1 METITDP
8 AALTNRLVDVAPFS
22 DKITAIDQADDGAWA
37 LEFTDKTVVLMEW
50 ATAPDRI
57 VLSAALGVPPCERA
71 EELFGI
77 ALSFSTLWRDSCGAR
92 LGLGGEGGEL
102 LLIRDLHGDTS
113 GGWDLLPV
121 LEHFAYVAGWWR
133 DVISQP
139 IHQQAASQSTHDLV
153 RA

>member
-1 METITDP
+1 METLTDP
-8 AALTNRLVDVAPFS
+8 AALTNRLVDVAPLS

-37 LEFTDKTVVLMEW
+37 LEFSDKTVVLMEW
-50 ATAPDRI
+50 VARPDRV
-57 VLSAALGVPPCERA
+57 VLSAVLGAPASDRC
-71 EELFGI
+71 EELFAV

-92 LGLGGEGGEL
+92 LGLGGDGGEL
-102 LLIRDLHGDTS
+102 LLIRDLYSDTA

-133 DVISQP
+133 KVISQP
-139 IHQQAASQSTHDLV
+139 SNRYAANESAAGLL

>member
-1 METITDP
+1 METLTDP
-8 AALTNRLVDVAPFS
+8 AALTNRLVDVAPLT

-37 LEFTDKTVVLMEW
+37 LQFSDKTVVLMEW
-50 ATAPDRI
+50 ATSPDRI
-57 VLSAALGVPPCERA
+57 VLSSALGTPPSERA
-71 EELFGI
+71 EELFGV

-102 LLIRDLHGDTS
+102 LLIRDLHSGTA

-133 DVISQP
+133 DVIARP
-139 IHQQAASQSTHDLV
+139 LYPHAASEPAAGML